1 MITAA
6 TRNGMDVPDW
16 VALNVGLALAE
27 MQAANDDDNP
37 PNPTDAAI
45 KADFDLATLRG
56 VKINNL
62 SSLLLP
68 EHILPEHIPQAAN
81 NPEHNQPRLG
91 ANELGQQ
98 WRATTGAELRSI
110 QDAIAPFVA
119 AVHGNGAAM
128 NSAQAQANIAVIA
141 DRAAQR
147 LASRG
152 PAAIRKLNR
161 GRLPPLELIA
171 A

>member
-6 TRNGMDVPDW
+6 TRNGMGVPDW

-27 MQAANDDDNP
+27 MQAANDDDSP

-45 KADFDLATLRG
+45 RADFDLATLRG

-68 EHILPEHIPQAAN
+68 EHIPQATN
-81 NPEHNQPRLG
+81 NPEHDQPRLG

-98 WRATTGAELRSI
+98 WRAITGAELRSI

-128 NSAQAQANIAVIA
+128 NSAQAQANLAVIA
-141 DRAAQR
+141 DQAAQR